1 MGGRGSKSRIQPQ
14 PIQMPRMQMQ
24 MQAQPP
30 QPQPPQQPP
39 QQPPIQ
45 QTPPQPQAAALN
57 QNFPDTDNAPFH
69 DLLGGRNYYQSQ
81 LLDIDATTALTDYL
95 DPNTTPGSLYN
106 FSQNMNYA
114 VANGQALN
122 PQQQYAWD
130 SITGAMHNLGQ
141 NLNLTRYDHGSALD
155 EIMSQAGIPGTH
167 DRYSIGQLK
176 QMLTGVQFT
185 DKRILSTS
193 FNNFKNASDPSTFTT
208 REVKI
213 TYRAKASTQ
222 ALMPGISQIGM
233 YGRGKGDDFGEML
246 LAPSGGGHNAP
257 RVVDI
262 RYTGSGARPPRGSKS
277 NLSLKQIEIVV
288 EID

>member
-14 PIQMPRMQMQ
+14 PIQMPRMQ

-130 SITGAMHNLGQ
+130 SITGSMHNLGQ

-167 DRYSIGQLK
+167 DQYSIGQLK

>member
-14 PIQMPRMQMQ
+14 PIQMPRMQ

-57 QNFPDTDNAPFH
+57 QNFPDTDNSPFH
-69 DLLGGRNYYQSQ
+69 NLLGGRNYYQSQ

-114 VANGQALN
+114 VANGQALT

-141 NLNLTRYDHGSALD
+141 NLTLTRYDHGSALD
-155 EIMSQAGIPGTH
+155 DIMAQAGIPHAHGNFTVA
-167 DRYSIGQLK
+167 QLK
-176 QMLTGVQFT
+176 QALVGKTFT

-193 FNNFKNASDPSTFTT
+193 FNDFKNASDPSTFTT
-208 REVKI
+208 REIKF
-213 TYRAKASTQ
+213 TYHAKASTQ

-246 LAPSGGGHNAP
+246 LAPSGGGHNGY
-257 RVVDI
+257 RIVDI
-262 RYTGSGARPPRGSKS
+262 KYTGAGARPPRGSKS
-277 NLSLKQIEIVV
+277 NLSLRQIEIVV
-288 EID
+288 ETD